1 MAKLFLI
8 SLDRILTPQYFY
20 LMKNIFS
27 PINRQDYLK
36 GFSNGQNP
44 YLKVEESQTDAYI
57 FGFNQGRL
65 DYERM
70 NGKIIHGIP
79 KLIVTNK
86 VLEDFL
92 LAGMLG
98 ISINDNDYT
107 AFQIDVISKWYQS
120 GIEKYNPRQSS
131 YLLGILEENGID
143 II

>member
-1 MAKLFLI
+1 
-8 SLDRILTPQYFY
+8 
-20 LMKNIFS
+20 MKNIFS

-44 YLKVEESQTDAYI
+44 YLKVEESQTEAYI

-98 ISINDNDYT
+98 ISINDDDYT
-107 AFQIDVISKWYQS
+107 AFQIDVIAKWYQS
-120 GIEKYNPRQSS
+120 GIEKYNPSQSS

>member
-1 MAKLFLI
+1 MN
-8 SLDRILTPQYFY
+8 
-20 LMKNIFS
+20 NIFN
-27 PINRQDYLK
+27 PIYRQDYLK
-36 GFSNGQNP
+36 GYSNGQNP
-44 YLKVEESQTDAYI
+44 NLEIQSNQKEAYI
-57 FGFNQGRL
+57 YGFNQGRL

-70 NGKIIHGIP
+70 NGKVIHGIP

-98 ISINDNDYT
+98 ISINDDGYT

-120 GIEKYNPRQSS
+120 GIEKYNPNQSS
-131 YLLGILEENGID
+131 YLLALLEENGIE

>member
-1 MAKLFLI
+1 
-8 SLDRILTPQYFY
+8 
-20 LMKNIFS
+20 MKNIFS
-27 PINRQDYLK
+27 PVYRQDYLQ
-36 GFSNGQNP
+36 GFSNGLNP
-44 YLKVEESQTDAYI
+44 YLNIEEHQTEAYI
-57 FGFNQGRL
+57 YGFNQGRL

-98 ISINDNDYT
+98 ISINDDDYT

-120 GIEKYNPRQSS
+120 GIEKYNPYQSS
-131 YLLGILEENGID
+131 YLLGILEENGIE

>member
-1 MAKLFLI
+1 
-8 SLDRILTPQYFY
+8 
-20 LMKNIFS
+20 MKNIFS
-27 PINRQDYLK
+27 PVYRQDYLQ
-36 GFSNGQNP
+36 GFSNGLNP
-44 YLKVEESQTDAYI
+44 YLSIGENQTEAFI

-98 ISINDNDYT
+98 ISINDDDYT

-120 GIEKYNPRQSS
+120 GIEKYNPSQSS

>member
-1 MAKLFLI
+1 MN
-8 SLDRILTPQYFY
+8 
-20 LMKNIFS
+20 NIFNS
-27 PINRQDYLK
+27 VYRQDYLQ
-36 GFSNGQNP
+36 GFTNGLNP
-44 YLKVEESQTDAYI
+44 YLDIAENQNEAYL

-70 NGKIIHGIP
+70 NGKVSYGIP

-98 ISINDNDYT
+98 ISINDDDYT

-120 GIEKYNPRQSS
+120 GIEKYNPNQSS
-131 YLLGILEENGID
+131 YLLGILEENGIE

>member
-1 MAKLFLI
+1 
-8 SLDRILTPQYFY
+8 
-20 LMKNIFS
+20 MKNIFS

-44 YLKVEESQTDAYI
+44 FLKIAESQTEAYI

-98 ISINDNDYT
+98 ISINDDDYT
-107 AFQIDVISKWYQS
+107 AFQIDVIAKWYQS
-120 GIEKYNPRQSS
+120 GIEKYNPSQSS

>member
-1 MAKLFLI
+1 MN
-8 SLDRILTPQYFY
+8 
-20 LMKNIFS
+20 NIFNS
-27 PINRQDYLK
+27 VYRKDYLE
-36 GFSNGQNP
+36 GFSNGLNP
-44 YLKVEESQTDAYI
+44 YLSIDENQNEAYVY
-57 FGFNQGRL
+57 GFNQGRL

-70 NGKIIHGIP
+70 NGKIIYGIP

-98 ISINDNDYT
+98 ISINDDDYS

-120 GIEKYNPRQSS
+120 GIEKYNPNQSS

>member
-1 MAKLFLI
+1 M
-8 SLDRILTPQYFY
+8 S
-20 LMKNIFS
+20 NIFN
-27 PINRQDYLK
+27 PIYRQDYLQ
-36 GFSNGQNP
+36 GYTNGLNP
-44 YLKVEESQTDAYI
+44 YLNIADNQNEVHIY
-57 FGFNQGRL
+57 GFNQGRTE
-65 DYERM
+65 YEKM

-98 ISINDNDYT
+98 ISVNDDDYT

-120 GIEKYNPRQSS
+120 GIEKYNPVQSS
-131 YLLGILEENGID
+131 YLLGILEKNEID

>member
-1 MAKLFLI
+1 
-8 SLDRILTPQYFY
+8 
-20 LMKNIFS
+20 MKNIFS

-98 ISINDNDYT
+98 ISINDDDYT
-107 AFQIDVISKWYQS
+107 AFQIDVIAKWYQS
-120 GIEKYNPRQSS
+120 GIEKYNPSQSS
-131 YLLGILEENGID
+131 YILGILEENGID

>member
-1 MAKLFLI
+1 
-8 SLDRILTPQYFY
+8 
-20 LMKNIFS
+20 MKNIFS

-44 YLKVEESQTDAYI
+44 YLKVEESQTEAYI

-98 ISINDNDYT
+98 ISINDDDYT

-120 GIEKYNPRQSS
+120 GIEKYNPSQSS

>member
-1 MAKLFLI
+1 
-8 SLDRILTPQYFY
+8 
-20 LMKNIFS
+20 MKNIFS

-36 GFSNGQNP
+36 GFSNGQHP

-98 ISINDNDYT
+98 ISINDDDYT
-107 AFQIDVISKWYQS
+107 AFQIDVIAKWYQS
-120 GIEKYNPRQSS
+120 GIEKYNPSQSS

>member
-1 MAKLFLI
+1 MN
-8 SLDRILTPQYFY
+8 
-20 LMKNIFS
+20 NIFN
-27 PINRQDYLK
+27 PVYRQDYLK
-36 GFSNGQNP
+36 GYSNGQNP
-44 YLKVEESQTDAYI
+44 YLEIKQKQNEAYI
-57 FGFNQGRL
+57 YGFNQGRQ

-70 NGKIIHGIP
+70 NGKIMHGIP

-98 ISINDNDYT
+98 ISINDDDYT

-120 GIEKYNPRQSS
+120 GIEKYNPSQSS
-131 YLLGILEENGID
+131 YLLSLLEENGIE